1 MPAISAEKLQK
12 AYSSIWGKRV
22 SPAQSAS
29 NGSQTNALTGLT
41 LEVRE
46 GETFGFLGPNGAGK
60 TTTILLLLNLIRPT
74 SGSVELFGRPATDFA
89 VHRRL
94 GYLPES
100 VNLHDYYTGRGL
112 LEFYAGLLEVP
123 ISGRKARIADLLQ
136 LLRLEDA
143 AEKRV
148 SKYSKGMLQ
157 RLGFAQ
163 AMLHDPDLLILDE
176 PTASLDPVGR
186 KEFRDILL
194 ELKRRGKTI
203 FISSHILSE
212 VETVCDRVA
221 ILEKGELKKVGT
233 LQELS
238 SSTSTR
244 LFLRNV
250 PGTVLEALSKMPA
263 EVTMISGHVTIKC
276 ADAGTRAAVE
286 ELLRQYNI
294 QPDKSEVETQS
305 LENIFFSSIAPPP
318 KL

>member
-1 MPAISAEKLQK
+1 MAAISTEKLEK
-12 AYSSIWGKRV
+12 AYRGFRGTG
-22 SPAQSAS
+22 P
-29 NGSQTNALTGLT
+29 QTNALRGISF
-41 LEVRE
+41 EVRE

-74 SGSVELFGRPATDFA
+74 SGKVELFGRPATDSE

-112 LEFYAGLLEVP
+112 LEFYAALLQVP
-123 ISGRKARIADLLQ
+123 GSTRKGRIAGLLQ

-143 AEKRV
+143 AGKPV

-163 AMLHDPDLLILDE
+163 SMLHDPDLLILDE

-186 KEFRDILL
+186 KEFREILL

-221 ILEKGELKKVGT
+221 ILEKGELRKVGT

-238 SSTSTR
+238 SNASTR
-244 LFLRNV
+244 LLLRNV
-250 PGTVLEALSKMPA
+250 PGTVLEALSQTTA
-263 EVTMISGHVTIKC
+263 EVTMINGNITIKC
-276 ADAGTRAAVE
+276 PDAATRAAVE
-286 ELLRQYNI
+286 GLLRQYNI
-294 QPDKSEVETQS
+294 QPERTEVQTQS
-305 LENIFFSSIAPPP
+305 LENIFFSSIEPPP

>member
-1 MPAISAEKLQK
+1 MTAIRTENL
-12 AYSSIWGKRV
+12 GKTYGAGR
-22 SPAQSAS
+22 
-29 NGSQTNALTGLT
+29 NGKETAAVRALN

-46 GETFGFLGPNGAGK
+46 GEIFGFLGPNGAGK
-60 TTTILLLLNLIRPT
+60 TSTIHLLLNLIRPT
-74 SGSVELFGRPATDFA
+74 SGTAYLFDRPVTETE

-100 VNLHDYYTGRGL
+100 VNLHDYYRGRAL
-112 LEFYAGLLEVP
+112 LDFYAALCGVPADSRSARVTELL
-123 ISGRKARIADLLQ
+123 KLLN
-136 LLRLEDA
+136 LEEA

-148 SKYSKGMLQ
+148 SKYSKGMAQ
-157 RLGFAQ
+157 RIGFAQ

-194 ELKRRGKTI
+194 ELKRRGKTV

-221 ILEKGELKKVGT
+221 ILQNGELKRIGT

-238 SSTSTR
+238 ANKKTKLVVKGLSGS
-244 LFLRNV
+244 V
-250 PGTVLEALSKMPA
+250 MEALATTAA
-263 EVTMISGHVTIKC
+263 EVTLVQRLATISCPDEALRKI
-276 ADAGTRAAVE
+276 VE
-286 ELLRQYNI
+286 QLLRQHGVEI
-294 QPDKSEVETQS
+294 VRTETETQS
-305 LENIFFSSIAPPP
+305 LEEIFFATITPPP

>member
-1 MPAISAEKLQK
+1 MTAIQTEKLSK
-12 AYSSIWGKRV
+12 GYSSYFGPPRE
-22 SPAQSAS
+22 
-29 NGSQTNALTGLT
+29 TRALKDLS

-60 TTTILLLLNLIRPT
+60 TTTILVLLNLIRPS
-74 SGSVELFGRPATDFA
+74 SGSARLFGQPVTDSG

-100 VNLHDYYTGRGL
+100 VNLHDYYTGQGL
-112 LEFYAGLLEVP
+112 LEFYAKLLKVP
-123 ISGRKARIADLLQ
+123 VETRASRIAELLK

-143 AEKRV
+143 AHKSV
-148 SKYSKGMLQ
+148 AKYSKGMLQ

-186 KEFRDILL
+186 KEFRDILM

-212 VETVCDRVA
+212 VESVCDRVA
-221 ILEKGELKKVGT
+221 ILQKGELKRIGT

-238 SSTSTR
+238 TARSTR
-244 LFLRNV
+244 LILKNV
-250 PGTVLEALSKMPA
+250 PGTVLEALAASPA
-263 EVTMISGHVTIKC
+263 EVTMFLGQVTVKC
-276 ADAGTRAAVE
+276 GDTATQSLIEV
-286 ELLRQYNI
+286 LLQNHGI
-294 QPDKSEVETQS
+294 QPERTEVETQS
-305 LENIFFSSIAPPP
+305 LEDIFFSTIEPPS
-318 KL
+318 KT